1 MVHSIHKKE
10 CKTEKSNYKLTSIF
24 PNLSKINERLFS
36 RPNIDLFRYIFF
48 KASVGSSQ
56 GLKCVT
62 LPPSKIEKMKAA
74 RDRNKLCVAVLTDL
88 TKAFDCL
95 NHDFLIEKLH
105 AFGFD
110 YKFLRVMYAYL
121 NNRFQLTDA
130 KGSILGPLLFNVNV
144 TEFSLI

>member
-1 MVHSIHKKE
+1 
-10 CKTEKSNYKLTSIF
+10 
-24 PNLSKINERLFS
+24 
-36 RPNIDLFRYIFF
+36 
-48 KASVGSSQ
+48 
-56 GLKCVT
+56 
-62 LPPSKIEKMKAA
+62 MKAA

-95 NHDFLIEKLH
+95 HHDFLIEKLH

-121 NNRFQLTDA
+121 NNRFQLTDD
-130 KGSILGPLLFNVNV
+130 KGSILGPLLFNVNI